1 MRIEGKKMLFHPIK
15 YAPFFPCASLM
26 AQKKKIYR
34 YAVQLNSNKTKYYIG
49 SVYIGIT
56 SLNINLLYMP
66 I

>member
-1 MRIEGKKMLFHPIK
+1 MRIEGKKMLFQPIK
-15 YAPFFPCASLM
+15 YAPFFPCAYLM
-26 AQKKKIYR
+26 ASVEKIYL
-34 YAVQLNSNKTKYYIG
+34 YALELNSNKTKYYLG